1 MDLNQLELMEIIART
16 GSLSRA
22 AADLGT
28 SQPRLTQQLQSIE
41 KELGASLFHR
51 SARGLILSE
60 AGSTF
65 LPFVRQIRSAFER
78 GQSAISE
85 MSKKRLAR
93 LRLGISFTTS
103 TRMASEFLQEFHKRH
118 VDVHVTLIERN
129 PHDLVAGLESGELD
143 LCGGLELPETTT
155 LVRKQIFSTRLVGIA
170 AASMDLSSRISLGEF
185 CRRPLALTSRK
196 CATRIR
202 LDDALKR
209 AGVKPTICM
218 ELDDANTILHLV
230 RAGAVVSIIPE
241 TLTSGVRACSVHK
254 LSGLD
259 VPVTGYFLFPR
270 NPTTEAQDFMAT
282 ILERIA
288 PRIHG

>member
-1 MDLNQLELMEIIART
+1 MSNPGNSL
-16 GSLSRA
+16 LSRA

-93 LRLGISFTTS
+93 LRLGISFTIS

-118 VDVHVTLIERN
+118 
-129 PHDLVAGLESGELD
+129 GETNHLH
-143 LCGGLELPETTT
+143 GTG
-155 LVRKQIFSTRLVGIA
+155 
-170 AASMDLSSRISLGEF
+170 
-185 CRRPLALTSRK
+185 RR
-196 CATRIR
+196 
-202 LDDALKR
+202 
-209 AGVKPTICM
+209 
-218 ELDDANTILHLV
+218 EHFLHLV
-230 RAGAVVSIIPE
+230 
-241 TLTSGVRACSVHK
+241 
-254 LSGLD
+254 
-259 VPVTGYFLFPR
+259 
-270 NPTTEAQDFMAT
+270 
-282 ILERIA
+282 
-288 PRIHG
+288 